1 MRRALALVLLLSCAS
16 ARAQSPES
24 LRTLIAV
31 RYPDVRWVDRA
42 TLASWLREPTP
53 PLLLD
58 SRQESEFA
66 VSHLRGAR
74 RIDPDHPRSDGLPR
88 DRRLVVYCSVG
99 WRSGSVADALRRA
112 GFRDVFNLEGGVF
125 GWANA
130 GLPVHRGERE
140 VRAVHP
146 YDAVWG
152 RMLRRELHASRP

>member
-1 MRRALALVLLLSCAS
+1 MRWPIALLLLAAS
-16 ARAQSPES
+16 AASAQSPES
-24 LRTLIAV
+24 LRIVIAA
-31 RYPDVRWVDRA
+31 RYPDIQWVERA
-42 TLASWLREPTP
+42 TLAAWLREPQP

-58 SRQESEFA
+58 ARQESEFA

-88 DRRLVVYCSVG
+88 DRRIVVHCSVG
-99 WRSGSVADALRRA
+99 ARSGAVADALRRA
-112 GFRDVFNLEGGVF
+112 GLRDVFNLEGGLF

-146 YDAVWG
+146 YDAAWG
-152 RMLRRELHASRP
+152 RMLRRELPASRP